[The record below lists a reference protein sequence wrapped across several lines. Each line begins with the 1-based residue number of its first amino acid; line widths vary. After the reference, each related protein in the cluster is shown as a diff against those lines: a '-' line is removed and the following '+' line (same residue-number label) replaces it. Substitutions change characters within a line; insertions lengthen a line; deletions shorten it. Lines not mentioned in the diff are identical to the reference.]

1 MSRPFKARLRAGELL
16 HGTLLTFGATEVADL
31 LAGAG
36 FDWLF
41 VDAEHG
47 ALDPRDVLLMLQTV
61 GGRTPCLVRVPS
73 LDEAW
78 IKRVLD
84 AGADGVIVPQ
94 VSTVEQA
101 QRAVRFAHYPPRG
114 NRGLGTARANRYGL
128 GLAGQLDR
136 AREQVTVVVQAETAE
151 AVRSIEGIVQVP
163 DLDAVFVG
171 PFDLS
176 ASLGHPGEIDHPE
189 VRAAI
194 ARVAEVCAASGVRT
208 GIFALGSAGLRDRP
222 AQGFTLLA
230 AGVDSALLGGAA
242 ESLLRD
248 LRREVRPAGSRPVGP
263 EPHPARGGS

>member
-1 MSRPFKARLRAGELL
+1 MSRSFKARLRAGELL
-16 HGTLLTFGATEVADL
+16 YGTLLTFGPTEVADL

-47 ALDPRDVLLMLQTV
+47 ALEPRDVLLILQAV
-61 GGRTPCLVRVPS
+61 AGRTPCLVRVPA

-78 IKRVLD
+78 IKRALD
-84 AGADGVIVPQ
+84 AGADGIIVPQ
-94 VSTVEQA
+94 VSTAEQA
-101 QRAVRFAHYPPRG
+101 ERAVRLAHYPPRG
-114 NRGLGTARANRYGL
+114 TRGLGTARANRYGL

-136 AREQVTVVVQAETAE
+136 AWEQVTVVVQAETAE
-151 AVRSIEGIVQVP
+151 AVRNIEAIARVP

-176 ASLGHPGEIDHPE
+176 ASLGHAGDLDHPE
-189 VRAAI
+189 VRVAI
-194 ARVAEVCAASGVRT
+194 DRVAAACAGAGVPS
-208 GIFALGSAGLRDRP
+208 GIFAPGAAGLRGRP

-248 LRREVRPAGSRPVGP
+248 LRREVLPTDSRPVR
-263 EPHPARGGS
+263 A